1 MATTVGKIEN
11 VTGLFSGQGDLF
23 IFSALT
29 DSEYESANLATLKDP
44 VSLGQIVQD
53 STSWDGEDP
62 ETTEI
67 KDEQG
72 NIVTAKVAAGTLAWS
87 FDLASTSSTMIKKFL
102 KGMNVDVSALTTDNT
117 PWDESGMVVTG
128 FGVDIPVTTVPMAIV
143 NDGLNKT
150 WLYPKTKVTGSLA
163 YADGLWRI
171 HCNCIAEFL
180 NTAGL
185 KTGMLIE
192 AKVNKA
198 AA

>member
-23 IFSALT
+23 IFSPLT
-29 DSEYESANLATLKDP
+29 DAEYETANLAGLKDP
-44 VSLGQIVQD
+44 MSLGQVVQD
-53 STSWDGEDP
+53 STSWEGENP

-72 NIVTAKVAAGTLAWS
+72 NLITAKVAAGTLAWAL
-87 FDLASTSSTMIKKFL
+87 DLASTSSTMIKKFL
-102 KGMNVDVSALTTDNT
+102 KGMNVDVSAITADNT
-117 PWDESGMVVTG
+117 PWDEAGMVVTG

-143 NDGLNKT
+143 NDALNKT

-163 YADGLWRI
+163 NADGLWRI
-171 HCNCIAEFL
+171 HLDCVAEYL

-198 AA
+198 

>member
-23 IFSALT
+23 IFGALT
-29 DSEYESANLATLKDP
+29 DTEYESATLATLKDA

-53 STSWDGEDP
+53 STSWEGEDP

-72 NIVTAKVAAGTLAWS
+72 NIVTAKVAAGTLAWA

-102 KGMNVDVSALTTDNT
+102 KGMNVDVSSLSTDNT
-117 PWDESGMVVTG
+117 PWEENGMVVTG

-171 HCNCIAEFL
+171 HCNCIAEYL

-198 AA
+198 A

>member
-23 IFSALT
+23 IFGALT

-53 STSWDGEDP
+53 STSWEGENP

-72 NIVTAKVAAGTLAWS
+72 NIITAKVAAGTLAWA
-87 FDLASTSSTMIKKFL
+87 FDLASTSSAMIKKFL
-102 KGMNVDVSALTTDNT
+102 KGMNVDVSGLTTDNT
-117 PWDESGMVVTG
+117 PWDEAGMVVTG

-143 NDGLNKT
+143 NDGMNKT

-171 HCNCIAEFL
+171 HCDCIAEYL

-198 AA
+198 A

>member
-23 IFSALT
+23 IFGALT
-29 DSEYESANLATLKDP
+29 DSEYESANLASLKDP

-53 STSWDGEDP
+53 STSWEGEDP

-72 NIVTAKVAAGTLAWS
+72 NIVTAKVAAGTLAWA

-102 KGMNVDVSALTTDNT
+102 KGMNVDVSTLTTDNT
-117 PWDESGMVVTG
+117 PWDEAGMVVTG

-143 NDGLNKT
+143 NDGMNKT

-171 HCNCIAEFL
+171 HCNCIAEYL
-180 NTAGL
+180 NTTGL

-198 AA
+198 V

>member
-23 IFSALT
+23 IFGALT
-29 DSEYESANLATLKDP
+29 DSEYESANLASLKDP

-53 STSWDGEDP
+53 STSWEGEDP

-72 NIVTAKVAAGTLAWS
+72 NIVTAKVAAGTLAWA

-102 KGMNVDVSALTTDNT
+102 KGMNVDVSTLTTDNT
-117 PWDESGMVVTG
+117 PWDEAGMVVTG

-143 NDGLNKT
+143 NDGMNKT

-171 HCNCIAEFL
+171 HCNCIAEYL
-180 NTAGL
+180 NTTGL

-198 AA
+198 I

>member
-23 IFSALT
+23 IFGVLT
-29 DSEYESANLATLKDP
+29 DTEYESANLASLKDP

-53 STSWDGEDP
+53 STSWEGEDP

-72 NIVTAKVAAGTLAWS
+72 NIITAKVAAGTLAWA
-87 FDLASTSSTMIKKFL
+87 FDLASTSSAMIKKFL
-102 KGMNVDVSALTTDNT
+102 KGMNVDVSTLTTDNT
-117 PWDESGMVVTG
+117 PWDEGGMVVTG

-143 NDGLNKT
+143 NDGMNKT

-171 HCNCIAEFL
+171 HCNCIAEYL
-180 NTAGL
+180 NTTGL

-192 AKVNKA
+192 ARVNKA
-198 AA
+198 V

>member
-23 IFSALT
+23 IFGALT
-29 DSEYESANLATLKDP
+29 DSEYESANLASLKDP

-53 STSWDGEDP
+53 STSWEGEDP

-72 NIVTAKVAAGTLAWS
+72 NIVTAKVAAGTLAWA

-102 KGMNVDVSALTTDNT
+102 KGMNVDVSGLTTDNT

-163 YADGLWRI
+163 YADGLWRV
-171 HCNCIAEFL
+171 HCNCIAEYL

-198 AA
+198 A

>member
-23 IFSALT
+23 IFGALT
-29 DSEYESANLATLKDP
+29 DSEYESANLASLKDP

-53 STSWDGEDP
+53 STSWEGEDP

-72 NIVTAKVAAGTLAWS
+72 NIITAKVAAGTLAWA
-87 FDLASTSSTMIKKFL
+87 FDLASTSSAMIKKFL
-102 KGMNVDVSALTTDNT
+102 KGMNVEVSTLTTDNT
-117 PWDESGMVVTG
+117 PWDEAGMVVTG

-143 NDGLNKT
+143 NDGMNKT

-171 HCNCIAEFL
+171 HCNCIAEYL

-198 AA
+198 V

>member
-23 IFSALT
+23 IFGALT
-29 DSEYESANLATLKDP
+29 DTEYESANLASLKDP

-53 STSWDGEDP
+53 STSWEGEDP

-72 NIVTAKVAAGTLAWS
+72 NIITAKVAAGTLAWA
-87 FDLASTSSTMIKKFL
+87 FDLASTSSAMIKKFL
-102 KGMNVDVSALTTDNT
+102 KGMNVDVSTLTTDNT
-117 PWDESGMVVTG
+117 PWDEAGMVVTG

-143 NDGLNKT
+143 NDGMNKT

-171 HCNCIAEFL
+171 HCNCIAEYL
-180 NTAGL
+180 NTTGL

-198 AA
+198 V

>member
-23 IFSALT
+23 IFGALT
-29 DSEYESANLATLKDP
+29 DSEYESANLASLKDP

-53 STSWDGEDP
+53 STSWEGENP

-72 NIVTAKVAAGTLAWS
+72 NIVTAKVAAGTLAWA
-87 FDLASTSSTMIKKFL
+87 FDLASTSATMIKKFL
-102 KGMNVDVSALTTDNT
+102 KGMNVDVSTLTTDNT
-117 PWDESGMVVTG
+117 PWDEAGMVVTG

-143 NDGLNKT
+143 NDGMNKT
-150 WLYPKTKVTGSLA
+150 WLYPKTKITSSLA
-163 YADGLWRI
+163 YEDGLWVI
-171 HCNCIAEFL
+171 HCACIAENL
-180 NTAGL
+180 DTASL

-192 AKVNKA
+192 AAVSYD
-198 AA
+198 

>member
-23 IFSALT
+23 IFYPLT
-29 DSEYESANLATLKDP
+29 DTEYESATLATLKDP

-53 STSWDGEDP
+53 STSWEGENP

-72 NIVTAKVAAGTLAWS
+72 NIITAKVAAGTLAWA
-87 FDLASTSSTMIKKFL
+87 FDLASTSSAMIKKFL
-102 KGMNVDVSALTTDNT
+102 KGMNVDVSGLTTDNT

-143 NDGLNKT
+143 NDGMNKT
-150 WLYPKTKVTGSLA
+150 WLYPKTKVTGSLS

-171 HCNCIAEFL
+171 HCDCIAEYL

-198 AA
+198 A